1 MATTPGS
8 PVVQGLKNFWQ
19 RPEGTVGKVVLVLGG
34 IAAAYG
40 FVQVLPFLIAAATD
54 TLHLAILIGAILL
67 LIFIVTDKRVLT
79 LGKLIFQ
86 SVMRYLTGLFIEL
99 DPIGILKNYIAEM
112 KKNLAIMDEQLGNL
126 NGSIRTLQNQ
136 IDTNQKEAEHS
147 MALANQAD
155 KKMSAGG
162 LTSLDQQQYMSAK
175 VTNQRHAASLININ
189 KSLTDLRDKLK
200 ILYDQLIRW
209 RATAE
214 FQVTDKENRVSEEE
228 MRRKALKKAY
238 SVFQAAK
245 KIFRGDPVANQI
257 YDQTLEYLANDAG
270 QMLGEMEDFNRLAN
284 KLMTN
289 MDLETG
295 AIVEPAPFPDATTA
309 SVKAPLIRTEIW
321 AWNAQMNYIYANGG
335 PETTRNS
342 LMEKHGAN
350 LKLIRQDDTSQ
361 MQNDFIACAKEL
373 HDGASQCSAGANYV
387 LIMGDGSG
395 QFFAAVNPQLKKL
408 DNGAGEYIAQ
418 VIGSTGY
425 SRGEDKLMGAPQWK
439 ADPQEDK
446 GGLVAGVLHDDDWD
460 IAMKWAG
467 VS

>member
-1 MATTPGS
+1 MASTPSS
-8 PVVQGLKNFWQ
+8 PILQGLKNFWQ

-34 IAAAYG
+34 IAVAYG
-40 FVQVLPFLIAAATD
+40 FVQILPFLIAAATD
-54 TLHLAILIGAILL
+54 TLHLALLIGGILVFL
-67 LIFIVTDKRVLT
+67 FIVTDKRVRT

-86 SVMRYLTGLFIEL
+86 SVMRFLTGLFIEL
-99 DPIGILKNYIAEM
+99 DPIGILKNYIGEM

-126 NGSIRTLQNQ
+126 SGSIRTLENQ
-136 IDTNQKEAEHS
+136 INTNQKEAEHS

-155 KKMSAGG
+155 KKMAAGG
-162 LTSLDQQQYMSAK
+162 LTSLDQQQYLSAK
-175 VTNQRHAASLININ
+175 VTNQRHAASLINID

-257 YDQTLEYLANDAG
+257 YDQTLEYLADDAG

-295 AIVEPAPFPDATTA
+295 AINDEAVKQLSEFQQKLLPA
-309 SVKAPLIRTEIW
+309 SVTAVPGGVPDRSAAMPANKKDDYTDLI
-321 AWNAQMNYIYANGG
+321 
-335 PETTRNS
+335 
-342 LMEKHGAN
+342 K
-350 LKLIRQDDTSQ
+350 
-361 MQNDFIACAKEL
+361 
-373 HDGASQCSAGANYV
+373 
-387 LIMGDGSG
+387 
-395 QFFAAVNPQLKKL
+395 
-408 DNGAGEYIAQ
+408 
-418 VIGSTGY
+418 
-425 SRGEDKLMGAPQWK
+425 
-439 ADPQEDK
+439 
-446 GGLVAGVLHDDDWD
+446 
-460 IAMKWAG
+460 
-467 VS
+467 

>member
-8 PVVQGLKNFWQ
+8 PVMQGLKNFWQ
-19 RPEGTVGKVVLVLGG
+19 RPEGTVGKVALVLGG

-54 TLHLAILIGAILL
+54 TLHLALLIGAILVFL
-67 LIFIVTDKRVLT
+67 FIVTDKRVRT
-79 LGKLIFQ
+79 LAKVVFQ
-86 SVMRYLTGLFIEL
+86 SIMRYLTGLFIEL
-99 DPIGILKNYIAEM
+99 DPIGILKNYIGEM
-112 KKNLAIMDEQLGNL
+112 KKNLGIMDEQLGNL

-136 IDTNQKEAEHS
+136 IDTNQKDADHS
-147 MALANQAD
+147 MSLANQAD
-155 KKMSAGG
+155 KKMAAGG
-162 LTSLDQQQYMSAK
+162 LTSLDQQQYMAAK

-257 YDQTLEYLANDAG
+257 YDQTLEYLADDAG

-295 AIVEPAPFPDATTA
+295 AINDEAVKQLSEFQQKLLPA
-309 SVKAPLIRTEIW
+309 SVTTVPGGVTDPPSAVPANKKDDYSDLI
-321 AWNAQMNYIYANGG
+321 
-335 PETTRNS
+335 
-342 LMEKHGAN
+342 K
-350 LKLIRQDDTSQ
+350 
-361 MQNDFIACAKEL
+361 
-373 HDGASQCSAGANYV
+373 
-387 LIMGDGSG
+387 
-395 QFFAAVNPQLKKL
+395 
-408 DNGAGEYIAQ
+408 
-418 VIGSTGY
+418 
-425 SRGEDKLMGAPQWK
+425 
-439 ADPQEDK
+439 
-446 GGLVAGVLHDDDWD
+446 
-460 IAMKWAG
+460 
-467 VS
+467 

>member
-1 MATTPGS
+1 MSTTPAS
-8 PVVQGLKNFWQ
+8 PVMQGLKNFWQ
-19 RPEGTVGKVVLVLGG
+19 RPEGTVGKVALVLGG

-54 TLHLAILIGAILL
+54 TLHLALLIGAIMVFL
-67 LIFIVTDKRVLT
+67 FIVTDKRVRT
-79 LGKLIFQ
+79 LAKLVFQ

-99 DPIGILKNYIAEM
+99 DPIGILKNYIGEM
-112 KKNLAIMDEQLGNL
+112 KKNLGIMDEQLGNL

-155 KKMSAGG
+155 KKVAAGG
-162 LTSLDQQQYMSAK
+162 LTSLDQQQFMAAK

-257 YDQTLEYLANDAG
+257 YDQTLEYLADDAG

-295 AIVEPAPFPDATTA
+295 AINDEAVKQLSEFQQKLLPA
-309 SVKAPLIRTEIW
+309 SVT
-321 AWNAQMNYIYANGG
+321 
-335 PETTRNS
+335 
-342 LMEKHGAN
+342 
-350 LKLIRQDDTSQ
+350 
-361 MQNDFIACAKEL
+361 
-373 HDGASQCSAGANYV
+373 
-387 LIMGDGSG
+387 
-395 QFFAAVNPQLKKL
+395 AVP
-408 DNGAGEYIAQ
+408 G
-418 VIGSTGY
+418 
-425 SRGEDKLMGAPQWK
+425 
-439 ADPQEDK
+439 
-446 GGLVAGVLHDDDWD
+446 
-460 IAMKWAG
+460 G
-467 VS
+467 VSDQSSAVPATRKDDYSDLIK

>member
-1 MATTPGS
+1 MSITPS
-8 PVVQGLKNFWQ
+8 NPVMQGLKNFWQ
-19 RPEGTVGKVVLVLGG
+19 RPEGTVGKVALVLGG

-40 FVQVLPFLIAAATD
+40 FVQILPFLISAAAN
-54 TLHLAILIGAILL
+54 TLQLGILIGAILL
-67 LIFIVTDKRVLT
+67 LIFIVTDRRVWT

-86 SVMRYLTGLFIEL
+86 SVMRFLTGLFIEL

-136 IDTNQKEAEHS
+136 IDTNQKDAEHS

-155 KKMSAGG
+155 KKMAASGLSAI
-162 LTSLDQQQYMSAK
+162 DQQQFMSAK

-189 KSLTDLRDKLK
+189 KSLIDLRDKLK
-200 ILYDQLIRW
+200 ILYEQLIRW

-257 YDQTLEYLANDAG
+257 YDQTLEYLADDAG

-295 AIVEPAPFPDATTA
+295 AINDEAVKQLSEFQQKLLPAPVTP
-309 SVKAPLIRTEIW
+309 VP
-321 AWNAQMNYIYANGG
+321 
-335 PETTRNS
+335 
-342 LMEKHGAN
+342 
-350 LKLIRQDDTSQ
+350 
-361 MQNDFIACAKEL
+361 
-373 HDGASQCSAGANYV
+373 GASLNQPSASAAPVPRKDDYSD
-387 LIMGDGSG
+387 LI
-395 QFFAAVNPQLKKL
+395 K
-408 DNGAGEYIAQ
+408 
-418 VIGSTGY
+418 
-425 SRGEDKLMGAPQWK
+425 
-439 ADPQEDK
+439 
-446 GGLVAGVLHDDDWD
+446 
-460 IAMKWAG
+460 
-467 VS
+467 

>member
-1 MATTPGS
+1 MATNMGS
-8 PVVQGLKNFWQ
+8 PVIQGLKNFWQ

-34 IAAAYG
+34 VAAAYG
-40 FVQVLPFLIAAATD
+40 FVQILPFLIAAATN
-54 TLHLAILIGAILL
+54 TLRLAILIGALL
-67 LIFIVTDKRVLT
+67 LLVFIVTDRRVWT

-86 SVMRYLTGLFIEL
+86 SAMRFLTGLFIEL

-136 IDTNQKEAEHS
+136 IDANQKEAEHS
-147 MALANQAD
+147 LALANQAD
-155 KKMSAGG
+155 KKMAGG
-162 LTSLDQQQYMSAK
+162 GLSSLDQQQFMSAK
-175 VTNQRHAASLININ
+175 VTNQRHAASLLNIN

-257 YDQTLEYLANDAG
+257 YDQTLEYLADDAG

-295 AIVEPAPFPDATTA
+295 AINDEAIKQLTEFQQKLLPASATPMPTSVPDQSPA
-309 SVKAPLIRTEIW
+309 VPVNRKDDYRDLI
-321 AWNAQMNYIYANGG
+321 
-335 PETTRNS
+335 
-342 LMEKHGAN
+342 K
-350 LKLIRQDDTSQ
+350 
-361 MQNDFIACAKEL
+361 
-373 HDGASQCSAGANYV
+373 
-387 LIMGDGSG
+387 
-395 QFFAAVNPQLKKL
+395 
-408 DNGAGEYIAQ
+408 
-418 VIGSTGY
+418 
-425 SRGEDKLMGAPQWK
+425 
-439 ADPQEDK
+439 
-446 GGLVAGVLHDDDWD
+446 
-460 IAMKWAG
+460 
-467 VS
+467 

>member
-1 MATTPGS
+1 MATTPSS
-8 PVVQGLKNFWQ
+8 PVMQGLKNFWQ

-34 IAAAYG
+34 IAVAYG
-40 FVQVLPFLIAAATD
+40 FVQILPFLIAAATD
-54 TLHLAILIGAILL
+54 TLHLALLIGA
-67 LIFIVTDKRVLT
+67 
-79 LGKLIFQ
+79 
-86 SVMRYLTGLFIEL
+86 
-99 DPIGILKNYIAEM
+99 M

-136 IDTNQKEAEHS
+136 IDTNQKDAEHS

-155 KKMSAGG
+155 KKMAAGG
-162 LTSLDQQQYMSAK
+162 LPSLDQQQYMSAK

-257 YDQTLEYLANDAG
+257 YDQTLEYLADDAG
-270 QMLGEMEDFNRLAN
+270 LMLGEMEDFNRLAN

-295 AIVEPAPFPDATTA
+295 AINDEAVKQLSEFQQKLLPA
-309 SVKAPLIRTEIW
+309 SV
-321 AWNAQMNYIYANGG
+321 
-335 PETTRNS
+335 
-342 LMEKHGAN
+342 
-350 LKLIRQDDTSQ
+350 
-361 MQNDFIACAKEL
+361 
-373 HDGASQCSAGANYV
+373 
-387 LIMGDGSG
+387 
-395 QFFAAVNPQLKKL
+395 AAVPDQTSAAPANKK
-408 DNGAGEYIAQ
+408 DD
-418 VIGSTGY
+418 Y
-425 SRGEDKLMGAPQWK
+425 SDLIK
-439 ADPQEDK
+439 
-446 GGLVAGVLHDDDWD
+446 
-460 IAMKWAG
+460 
-467 VS
+467 

>member
-1 MATTPGS
+1 L
-8 PVVQGLKNFWQ
+8 QGLKNFWQ
-19 RPEGTVGKVVLVLGG
+19 RPEGTVGKVALVLGG

-40 FVQVLPFLIAAATD
+40 FVQILPFLISAATD
-54 TLHLAILIGAILL
+54 TLHLALLIGGLL
-67 LIFIVTDKRVLT
+67 VFVFIVTDKRVTT
-79 LGKLIFQ
+79 LAKLMFQ
-86 SVMRYLTGLFIEL
+86 SVMRFLTGLFIEL

-136 IDTNQKEAEHS
+136 IDANQKEAEHS

-155 KKMSAGG
+155 KKINAGG
-162 LTSLDQQQYMSAK
+162 LTSLDQQQFTSAK

-200 ILYDQLIRW
+200 ILYEQLIRW

-257 YDQTLEYLANDAG
+257 YDQTLEYLADDAG

-295 AIVEPAPFPDATTA
+295 AINDEAVKQLSEFQQKLLPA
-309 SVKAPLIRTEIW
+309 SV
-321 AWNAQMNYIYANGG
+321 
-335 PETTRNS
+335 
-342 LMEKHGAN
+342 
-350 LKLIRQDDTSQ
+350 TSVSSVPTGISDQ
-361 MQNDFIACAKEL
+361 
-373 HDGASQCSAGANYV
+373 ASP
-387 LIMGDGSG
+387 
-395 QFFAAVNPQLKKL
+395 AAVPRK
-408 DNGAGEYIAQ
+408 
-418 VIGSTGY
+418 
-425 SRGEDKLMGAPQWK
+425 
-439 ADPQEDK
+439 
-446 GGLVAGVLHDDDWD
+446 DDYTDL
-460 IAMKWAG
+460 IK
-467 VS
+467 